1 MESTKVKNTENPTL
15 NKADVI
21 RSAEYR
27 DLWKLMEEIN
37 TIMWESYMIKGREF
51 GRTEGYKIMGR
62 LEQWAERHLAPVIVR
77 WVDKKV
83 EQPPK
88 EGEYL
93 TYNKDNDCIKVSYY
107 DGYIWGYYA
116 TVRDILTHWAE
127 LPLPP
132 SVG

>member
-1 MESTKVKNTENPTL
+1 MESTKLENTENPTL

-62 LEQWAERHLAPVIVR
+62 LEQWAERH
-77 WVDKKV
+77 
-83 EQPPK
+83 
-88 EGEYL
+88 
-93 TYNKDNDCIKVSYY
+93 
-107 DGYIWGYYA
+107 
-116 TVRDILTHWAE
+116 
-127 LPLPP
+127 
-132 SVG
+132 